1 MKKIHEVGLIFKC
14 PWLTQKHLKT
24 RSSVHSIHHL
34 SLILST
40 YTIAFRFQILRSN
53 GFGTTFPNNPKHD
66 ASCIK
71 KRVDNGLGVEAD
83 YRQIMEHHEP
93 EKSRKF
99 QCVSSSTS
107 IVILPAHHYII
118 IFPIVK
124 GHYPPSKK
132 LQQVS
137 ILFYLT
143 PRFFVDSDVKYFP
156 IGSWNYCLKSQ
167 RFESENSMI

>member
-1 MKKIHEVGLIFKC
+1 MKKIHEVGLPFKC
-14 PWLTQKHLKT
+14 PWLKT

-83 YRQIMEHHEP
+83 YRQIVELHEL

-124 GHYPPSKK
+124 GHYPLQRNSSKYQSYSTS
-132 LQQVS
+132 LPVFSWILTLS
-137 ILFYLT
+137 I
-143 PRFFVDSDVKYFP
+143 FP
-156 IGSWNYCLKSQ
+156 LEVGTIV
-167 RFESENSMI
+167 